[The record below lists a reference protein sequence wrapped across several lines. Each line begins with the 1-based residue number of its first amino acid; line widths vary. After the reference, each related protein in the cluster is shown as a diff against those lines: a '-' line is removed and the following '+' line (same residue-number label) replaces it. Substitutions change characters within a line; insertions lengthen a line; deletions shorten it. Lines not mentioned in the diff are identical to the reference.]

1 MSRAS
6 LQLIGRSPAFI
17 RAVSLIE
24 RVARFDAP
32 VLIVGETG
40 TGKEMAARA
49 VHYLSSRRTA
59 PFIPL
64 NCGALPE
71 ALIESE
77 LYGYERGAFTDARQA
92 RAGLIAAAE
101 GGTLF
106 LDELDALPPRAQ
118 VSLLRFLQDRGYR
131 PVGSQRERLGD
142 VRIVAAAS
150 PRLRS
155 MLGSGTFRD
164 DLAFRLDVLTIDM
177 PTLAE
182 RPGDPALLAEHF
194 IGQHA
199 RHYGVSPRPLDPH
212 CFAWLDTYAWP
223 GNVRELDNLV
233 RRALLLSDD
242 ERLSLQPPACRP
254 AAPTAAAAAGGEL
267 APYCAARQSALDR
280 FERDYLVQLMRRAA
294 GNVTVAARLAGK
306 ERRAL
311 GKLLKKHGVDRA
323 GFHAE
328 ARRAA

>member
-1 MSRAS
+1 MSP
-6 LQLIGRSPAFI
+6 LPQLIGRSPAFVH
-17 RAVSLIE
+17 AVDLIE

-71 ALIESE
+71 ALVESE
-77 LYGYERGAFTDARQA
+77 MFGHERGAFTDARQA
-92 RAGLIAAAE
+92 RGGLIAAAE

-106 LDELDALPPRAQ
+106 LDELDALPARAQ
-118 VSLLRFLQDRGYR
+118 VSLLRFLQDHCYR
-131 PVGSQRERLGD
+131 PVGSQREKAGD
-142 VRIVAAAS
+142 VRIIAAAS
-150 PRLRS
+150 PRLRT
-155 MLGSGTFRD
+155 MLGCGSFRD

-177 PTLAE
+177 PALAQ

-194 IGQHA
+194 IAQHA
-199 RHYGVSPRPLDPH
+199 RGYGVAPRPLHPL
-212 CFAWLDTYAWP
+212 CFEWLESYAWP

-233 RRALLLSDD
+233 QRALLLSDD
-242 ERLSLQPPACRP
+242 ERISLQPTFARG
-254 AAPTAAAAAGGEL
+254 ATALGAAAARVDPQL
-267 APYCAARQSALDR
+267 APYGEARADALDR
-280 FERDYLVQLMRRAA
+280 FERDYLEQLMRRAA
-294 GNVTVAARLAGK
+294 GNVTLAARLAGK

-311 GKLLKKHGVDRA
+311 GKLLKKHGVERGAFRA
-323 GFHAE
+323 
-328 ARRAA
+328 R